1 MGLLSALY
9 RTAVA
14 GISLSYLIEL
24 QDQIFQ
30 ATHQGGAGFDKYD
43 RKLHATLEGTAA
55 SGTSG
60 GTKTDPCVKYWGT
73 GRDLCLKYLEGNPFF
88 NATAGSDDIARL
100 EQLTA
105 WSWADWMQMVLAWH
119 YCCELA
125 LLVVRFVV
133 RERGDREFVNSP
145 WPLFDVTGSLCFMA
159 AFLLKYYTGRVDDF
173 YRLVRW
179 ALALPPADLPDGF
192 HYILQHHVGQV
203 FLLQGLSAALLVARL
218 IRVLSVNKK
227 FGRFVMIYL
236 SMFSALKHGIIIA
249 CLLWMAFT
257 AFSVGITML
266 CQTYP
271 EYLLGSLA
279 FEDGMSC
286 SDSWFNAM
294 AFLFNTKVFASFPSR
309 WLLRSD
315 FFSTDLVCCVFA
327 SRQHQGGLEL

>member
-1 MGLLSALY
+1 M
-9 RTAVA
+9 
-14 GISLSYLIEL
+14 
-24 QDQIFQ
+24 
-30 ATHQGGAGFDKYD
+30 
-43 RKLHATLEGTAA
+43 
-55 SGTSG
+55 
-60 GTKTDPCVKYWGT
+60 
-73 GRDLCLKYLEGNPFF
+73 
-88 NATAGSDDIARL
+88 
-100 EQLTA
+100 TA

-327 SRQHQGGLEL
+327 PRQHQGGLEL